1 MKTLAIAAMAA
12 LMLGGC
18 AQFGA
23 ESIIRIVEY
32 EGGWMSFGGKGL
44 AVHQSGKEHAF
55 AHVYINYHTAEGAV
69 VVDTKRS
76 DEDGREREER

>member
-1 MKTLAIAAMAA
+1 MKTLTIAAMAA

-23 ESIIRIVEY
+23 ESVIRIVEY

-55 AHVYINYHTAEGAV
+55 ADVRINYTGKSGAAFVTVENGDAE
-69 VVDTKRS
+69 RS
-76 DEDGREREER
+76 EER